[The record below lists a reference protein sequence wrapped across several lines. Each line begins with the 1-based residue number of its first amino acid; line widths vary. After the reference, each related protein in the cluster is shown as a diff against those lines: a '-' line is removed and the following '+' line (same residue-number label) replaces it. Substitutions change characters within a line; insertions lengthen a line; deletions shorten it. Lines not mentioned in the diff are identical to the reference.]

1 LERPLSLNVVSK
13 KYDEAY
19 KRQAVK
25 MALQGGKTVKQGG
38 RGAWGKPTLD
48 LRVEEEKWDR
58 R

>member
-1 LERPLSLNVVSK
+1 MTRIGKTTIIDVVSK

-38 RGAWGKPTLD
+38 
-48 LRVEEEKWDR
+48 
-58 R
+58 